1 VNGKVENGELM
12 PANEQNITKNEQPTQ
27 MAQITPLTMM
37 QTALERGTD
46 MDQLEKLMALQERW
60 EANEAKKAYVVAMNA
75 FKKNP
80 PEIFKDRHVS
90 YTTDK
95 GTTEYTHAS
104 LANIVKTIGQA
115 LAKHGLSHR
124 WDMNTADGGIITVTC
139 VITHKLG
146 HSESVPMEAGADQ
159 SGGKNNIQA
168 KGSTITYLQ
177 RYTLL
182 AATGLATADMDDDG
196 QTAEPVE
203 YITEH
208 QEAELRALL
217 EEVGADYGKFCQYC
231 KVTAL
236 KDIQAK
242 NYKKAVSALEAKREK

>member
-1 VNGKVENGELM
+1 MNGKVENGELM

-90 YTTDK
+90 YTTDN

-208 QEAELRALL
+208 QEAELWALL
-217 EEVGADYGKFCQYC
+217 EEVEADYGKFCQYC